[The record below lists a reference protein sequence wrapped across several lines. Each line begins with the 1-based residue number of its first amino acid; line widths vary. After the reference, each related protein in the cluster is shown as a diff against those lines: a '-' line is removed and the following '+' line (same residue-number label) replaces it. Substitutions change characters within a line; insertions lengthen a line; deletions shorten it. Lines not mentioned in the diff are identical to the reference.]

1 MEHLYQNFGY
11 LHVFYLSFYLF
22 ITDQIKKSSALEFIP
37 GIIVRFGVNDPID
50 DEKKIKQRIRAAVM
64 ENVNY
69 VDAKIGA
76 NEYFVR
82 CAHSDQAKTLSNAK
96 ILGNAEILSGMLISF
111 VLFECTPSRRKEVVI
126 PLGILPHVLENM
138 LI

>member
-1 MEHLYQNFGY
+1 MSITVKSCFL
-11 LHVFYLSFYLF
+11 
-22 ITDQIKKSSALEFIP
+22 TDQIKKSPALEFVP

-64 ENVNY
+64 ENVSY
-69 VDAKIGA
+69 VDARIGA

-96 ILGNAEILSGMLISF
+96 ILGNAEILTGMLNQ
-111 VLFECTPSRRKEVVI
+111 
-126 PLGILPHVLENM
+126 HMN
-138 LI
+138 

>member
-1 MEHLYQNFGY
+1 
-11 LHVFYLSFYLF
+11 
-22 ITDQIKKSSALEFIP
+22 
-37 GIIVRFGVNDPID
+37 
-50 DEKKIKQRIRAAVM
+50 M

-96 ILGNAEILSGMLISF
+96 ILGNAEILSGMLIYCKKYKINHVNIVF
-111 VLFECTPSRRKEVVI
+111 RI
-126 PLGILPHVLENM
+126 ILVFSYLKNRFLPDG
-138 LI
+138 

>member
-1 MEHLYQNFGY
+1 MYIIFIYHYNFF
-11 LHVFYLSFYLF
+11 L
-22 ITDQIKKSSALEFIP
+22 TDQIKKSSTLEFIP
-37 GIIVRFGVNDPID
+37 GIIVKFGVNDPID

-64 ENVNY
+64 ENVSY

-96 ILGNAEILSGMLISF
+96 ILGNAEILSGMSI
-111 VLFECTPSRRKEVVI
+111 
-126 PLGILPHVLENM
+126 
-138 LI
+138 

>member
-1 MEHLYQNFGY
+1 MPQTTNAVDHLETCLGGCRWRGKAIDK
-11 LHVFYLSFYLF
+11 HGHEP
-22 ITDQIKKSSALEFIP
+22 TDQIKKSSALEFIP

-111 VLFECTPSRRKEVVI
+111 VFLNGRLPEGRK
-126 PLGILPHVLENM
+126 
-138 LI
+138 

>member
-1 MEHLYQNFGY
+1 
-11 LHVFYLSFYLF
+11 
-22 ITDQIKKSSALEFIP
+22 
-37 GIIVRFGVNDPID
+37 
-50 DEKKIKQRIRAAVM
+50 M

-96 ILGNAEILSGMLISF
+96 ILGNAEILSGMLI
-111 VLFECTPSRRKEVVI
+111 
-126 PLGILPHVLENM
+126 
-138 LI
+138 

>member
-1 MEHLYQNFGY
+1 M
-11 LHVFYLSFYLF
+11 F
-22 ITDQIKKSSALEFIP
+22 IYHFIFFISDQTKKSSALEFIP

-96 ILGNAEILSGMLISF
+96 ILGNAEILSGMLIYCKKYKINHVNIVF
-111 VLFECTPSRRKEVVI
+111 RI
-126 PLGILPHVLENM
+126 ILVFSYLKNRFLPDG
-138 LI
+138 